1 MQAALGSYKYEDL
14 TAFKGVVVIPYQCSI
29 MSIFEYYRMGIPM
42 IVPSLDLLTSWHM
55 EWRCGTAH
63 TAHTAH
69 AYATRTTTH
78 RTRSYLTLSS
88 Y

>member
-1 MQAALGSYKYEDL
+1 MQAALGRYKYEDL

-63 TAHTAH
+63 TTRRTRRTRICNAHH
-69 AYATRTTTH
+69 DTH
-78 RTRSYLTLSS
+78 RTRS
-88 Y
+88 